1 MDKKQNSIIIPIKG
15 LACGRHCFDFIVN
28 GEFFS
33 EFGNSQIKD
42 AHCEVVIEAEK
53 NTSYMGIDCR
63 IDGKV
68 IVECD
73 RCLEDLVIPID
84 IDRALSVKFAK
95 ESEESDDDDIMI
107 LDERDADL
115 DLNQFVY
122 DYICLAVPLQKI
134 HPDGECD
141 IEMIK
146 RIAGEDKTKGQNGD
160 DTPFSNLKD
169 LLNNKNN

>member
-1 MDKKQNSIIIPIKG
+1 
-15 LACGRHCFDFIVN
+15 
-28 GEFFS
+28 
-33 EFGNSQIKD
+33 
-42 AHCEVVIEAEK
+42 
-53 NTSYMGIDCR
+53 MGIDCR